1 MKMTPPESAQVLA
14 SPTVEGCQHR
24 QPERFAALRRPW
36 VVFMALVLLKRLWRQ
51 GVTGIPCSA
60 LRVLRQRWGRT
71 RALDTVN
78 PISGEILGLQPGE
91 WVEVKS
97 EAEVR
102 STLDSHGRLRGLAF
116 LQGMIPCC
124 GRRFRVYKRLEL
136 LFWEESGKQ
145 RRMKNTVLLAGS
157 ICDGAGIGCDR
168 SCLYFW
174 REAWLCRVPDEP
186 DRQTGPLTPFP
197 ILPGPRSRTN
207 GGAQ

>member
-1 MKMTPPESAQVLA
+1 
-14 SPTVEGCQHR
+14 
-24 QPERFAALRRPW
+24 
-36 VVFMALVLLKRLWRQ
+36 MALVLLKRLWRQ

-60 LRVLRQRWGRT
+60 LRVLRQRWGRI
-71 RALDTVN
+71 RAIAPVS

-102 STLDSHGRLRGLAF
+102 STLDRHGRLRGLAF
-116 LQGMIPCC
+116 LEGMIPCC

-157 ICDGAGIGCDR
+157 VCDGAGIGCDR

-174 REAWLCRVPDEP
+174 REAWLRRVPDEP
-186 DRQTGPLTPFP
+186 GPQTASLTPFP
-197 ILPGPRSRTN
+197 ILPGPRSRAN
-207 GGAQ
+207 GGPQ